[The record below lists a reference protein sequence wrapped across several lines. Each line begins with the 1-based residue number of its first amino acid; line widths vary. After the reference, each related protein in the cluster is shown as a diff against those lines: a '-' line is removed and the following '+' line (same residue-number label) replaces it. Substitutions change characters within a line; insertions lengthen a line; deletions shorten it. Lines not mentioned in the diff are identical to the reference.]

1 MFEKFTEGAI
11 KVIMLSQE
19 EARRMGHNFV
29 GTEQLFL
36 GVVGQRQGLGAK
48 ALRSLGVTLKK
59 ARKEVEN
66 YIGRGSGFVASEI
79 PFTPRAKRVLEMAVQ
94 EGKDIGQNYVGT
106 EHILLALIAEE
117 DGVAIRTIEKLGVDI
132 VQLRNK
138 VLSLIKENQ
147 EELLRPLTDSE
158 KRILDRDGDASS
170 TPTLD
175 EYTDNITKDAVEGRL
190 DPVIGRDKEI
200 FEVIKVLARRSK
212 NNPVLIGEPGVGKTA
227 VAEGLAQLILTQDIP
242 NFLEG
247 NVIMSLDLG
256 SLLAGTKYRGEFEER
271 LKRIVEEAQMDNS
284 IILVIDEIHT
294 LVGAGAAE
302 GAVDAANIL
311 KPALARGKLRCI
323 GATTMEEYRK
333 YIERDAALERRF
345 QPVQVEEPSI
355 GVTIDILRG
364 LRSKFERHHSLS
376 YHDKAIEQAAILADK
391 FIADRYLPDK
401 AIDVLDEAGSRVR
414 LENKRLPEGILLLL
428 NELQETL
435 SEKDIAVREQDYETA
450 SQLLDYE
457 MEVRIQIQIM
467 KQALQINEKAGL
479 KRVHVDMVM
488 EEDIAEVISGWTGI
502 PMTKISETES
512 KKLLNMEEI
521 LHERLIGQ
529 HQAIVS
535 VSKAI
540 RRARVGLRNPDRPI
554 ASFIFAGPT
563 GVGKTELTKALAS
576 YMFGSEETM
585 VRLDMSE
592 YMEKHTVAKLI
603 GSPPGYVGYSEGGQL
618 TEAVR
623 SKPYT
628 VVLFDEVEKAH
639 PDVFNLLLQILDD
652 GRLTDSKGRTIDFKN
667 TLIIMTSNVGA
678 KIIEKESGI
687 QSRKPNQSTLDINS
701 DFLAP
706 ANDTVLDPTVFK
718 RITYLV
724 NEELKKY
731 FRPEFLNRLDEII
744 VFSHLT
750 RQDVKQIS
758 EIMIKQLQNRMKEK
772 EIELEVRNGVK
783 EILVEQGFDPIYGAR
798 PLRRAVMRLLEDN
811 LAQEFLAKPLYPK
824 TKLIVDADL
833 DDNIIVNVDY
843 SHVDPKLRADEET
856 IEIVENK

>member
-48 ALRSLGVTLKK
+48 ALRSLSVTLKK

-66 YIGRGSGFVASEI
+66 YIGRGTGFVASEI

-132 VQLRNK
+132 TQLRNK
-138 VLSLIKENQ
+138 TLALIKENQ

-158 KRILDRDGDASS
+158 KRILDREGDVST

-175 EYTDNITKDAVEGRL
+175 EYTDNITKEAVEGRL

-271 LKRIVEEAQMDNS
+271 LKRIVEEAQLDS
-284 IILVIDEIHT
+284 TIILVIDEIHT

-311 KPALARGKLRCI
+311 KPALARGKFRCI

-345 QPVQVEEPSI
+345 QPVQVKEPSV

-364 LRSKFERHHSLS
+364 LRAKFERHHSLS

-435 SEKDIAVREQDYETA
+435 TEKDICVREQDYNTA

-467 KQALQINEKAGL
+467 KQAIQINEKAGL
-479 KRVHVDMVM
+479 KRVHIDMVM
-488 EEDIAEVISGWTGI
+488 EEDIAEVIAGWTGI

-512 KKLLNMEEI
+512 KKLLNMEDT

-563 GVGKTELTKALAS
+563 GVGKTELTKALAA
-576 YMFGSEETM
+576 YMFGSEEVM

-687 QSRKPNQSTLDINS
+687 QARKPNKSSLDINS
-701 DFLAP
+701 DFLSSATDP
-706 ANDTVLDPTVFK
+706 VLDPNVFK
-718 RITYLV
+718 RISFLV

-750 RQDVKQIS
+750 KQDVKQIS
-758 EIMIKQLQNRMKEK
+758 EIMIKQLQDRMKEK
-772 EIELEVRNGVK
+772 EVELEVRNNVK
-783 EILVEQGFDPIYGAR
+783 DILVEQGFDPIYGAR

-824 TKLIVDADL
+824 TKLIIDADF

-843 SHVDPKLRADEET
+843 SHVDPKLRTEEGAVDL
-856 IEIVENK
+856 IDK

>member
-48 ALRSLGVTLKK
+48 ALRSLNVTLKK

-66 YIGRGSGFVASEI
+66 YIGRGTGFVASEI

-132 VQLRNK
+132 TQLRNK
-138 VLSLIKENQ
+138 TLALIKENQ

-158 KRILDRDGDASS
+158 KRILDREGDVST

-175 EYTDNITKDAVEGRL
+175 EYTDNITKEAVEGRL

-271 LKRIVEEAQMDNS
+271 LKRIVEEAQLDS
-284 IILVIDEIHT
+284 TIILVIDEIHT

-311 KPALARGKLRCI
+311 KPALARGKFRCI

-345 QPVQVEEPSI
+345 QPVQVKEPSV

-364 LRSKFERHHSLS
+364 LRAKFERHHSLS

-435 SEKDIAVREQDYETA
+435 TEKDICVREQDYNTA

-467 KQALQINEKAGL
+467 KQAIQINEKAGL
-479 KRVHVDMVM
+479 KRVHIDMVM
-488 EEDIAEVISGWTGI
+488 EEDIAEVIAGWTGI

-512 KKLLNMEEI
+512 KKLLNMEET

-563 GVGKTELTKALAS
+563 GVGKTELTKALAA
-576 YMFGSEETM
+576 YMFGSEEVM

-687 QSRKPNQSTLDINS
+687 QARKPNKSSLDINS
-701 DFLAP
+701 DFLSTATDP
-706 ANDTVLDPTVFK
+706 VLDPNVFK
-718 RITYLV
+718 RISFLV

-744 VFSHLT
+744 IFSHLT

-772 EIELEVRNGVK
+772 EVELEVRNSVK
-783 EILVEQGFDPIYGAR
+783 DILVEQGFDPIYGAR

-824 TKLIVDADL
+824 TKLIIDADFE
-833 DDNIIVNVDY
+833 DNIVVNVDY
-843 SHVDPKLRADEET
+843 SHVDPKLRTEEDAVDL
-856 IEIVENK
+856 IDK

>member
-1 MFEKFTEGAI
+1 
-11 KVIMLSQE
+11 
-19 EARRMGHNFV
+19 MG
-29 GTEQLFL
+29 
-36 GVVGQRQGLGAK
+36 
-48 ALRSLGVTLKK
+48 
-59 ARKEVEN
+59 
-66 YIGRGSGFVASEI
+66 
-79 PFTPRAKRVLEMAVQ
+79 
-94 EGKDIGQNYVGT
+94 
-106 EHILLALIAEE
+106 
-117 DGVAIRTIEKLGVDI
+117 
-132 VQLRNK
+132 
-138 VLSLIKENQ
+138 
-147 EELLRPLTDSE
+147 
-158 KRILDRDGDASS
+158 
-170 TPTLD
+170 
-175 EYTDNITKDAVEGRL
+175 
-190 DPVIGRDKEI
+190 DKEI

-227 VAEGLAQLILTQDIP
+227 VAEGLAQLILTQDVP

-247 NVIMSLDLG
+247 NVLMSLDLG
-256 SLLAGTKYRGEFEER
+256 SILAGTKYRGEFEER
-271 LKRIVEEAQMDNS
+271 IKRIVEEVQLDS
-284 IILVIDEIHT
+284 TIILVIDEIHT

-311 KPALARGKLRCI
+311 KPALARGGFRCI
-323 GATTMEEYRK
+323 GATTVEEYRK
-333 YIERDAALERRF
+333 NIERDAALERRF
-345 QPVQVEEPSI
+345 QPVHVKEPSI
-355 GVTIDILRG
+355 GVTIYILRG
-364 LRSKFERHHSLS
+364 LRSKFERHHTLT
-376 YHDKAIEQAAILADK
+376 YHDTAIEQAAILADK
-391 FIADRYLPDK
+391 YIADRYLPDK

-414 LENKRLPEGILLLL
+414 LENKCLPEGILLLL

-435 SEKDIAVREQDYETA
+435 TEKDIAVREQDFETA

-467 KQALQINEKAGL
+467 KQSLQINEKAGL
-479 KRVHVDMVM
+479 KRIHIDMVM
-488 EEDIAEVISGWTGI
+488 EEDIGQVIAGWTGI
-502 PMTKISETES
+502 PMTKISENES
-512 KKLLNMEEI
+512 QKLLKMEDT

-529 HQAIVS
+529 HHAIVS

-563 GVGKTELTKALAS
+563 GVGKTELTKALS
-576 YMFGSEETM
+576 EYMFGSEDVM

-603 GSPPGYVGYSEGGQL
+603 GSPPGYVGYNEGGQL

-623 SKPYT
+623 GKPYT

-667 TLIIMTSNVGA
+667 TLIIMTSNVGS

-687 QSRKPNQSTLDINS
+687 QSRKSTKSSLDINS
-701 DFLAP
+701 DFLSYSSDA
-706 ANDTVLDPTVFK
+706 VIDPNVYK
-718 RITYLV
+718 RISFLV

-750 RQDVKQIS
+750 KNDVKQIS
-758 EIMIKQLQNRMKEK
+758 EIMIKELQDRMKEK
-772 EIELEVRNGVK
+772 EIELDVRNIVK

-811 LAQEFLAKPLYPK
+811 LAQEFLSKALYPK
-824 TKLIVDADL
+824 TKIIIDADL
-833 DDNIIVNVDY
+833 EDNIIVNVDY
-843 SHVDPKLRADEET
+843 SRVDPKL
-856 IEIVENK
+856 

>member
-48 ALRSLGVTLKK
+48 ALRSLNVTLKK

-66 YIGRGSGFVASEI
+66 YIGRGTGFVASEI

-132 VQLRNK
+132 TQLRNK
-138 VLSLIKENQ
+138 TLALIKENQ

-158 KRILDRDGDASS
+158 KRILDREGDVST

-175 EYTDNITKDAVEGRL
+175 EYTDNITKEAVEGRL

-271 LKRIVEEAQMDNS
+271 LKRIVEEAQLDS
-284 IILVIDEIHT
+284 TIILVIDEIHT

-311 KPALARGKLRCI
+311 KPALARGKFRCI

-345 QPVQVEEPSI
+345 QPVQVKEPSV

-364 LRSKFERHHSLS
+364 LRAKFERHHSLS

-435 SEKDIAVREQDYETA
+435 TEKDICVREQDYNTA

-467 KQALQINEKAGL
+467 KQAIQINEKAGL
-479 KRVHVDMVM
+479 KRVHIDMVM
-488 EEDIAEVISGWTGI
+488 EEDIGEVIAGWTGI

-512 KKLLNMEEI
+512 KKLLNMEDT

-563 GVGKTELTKALAS
+563 GVGKTELTKALAA
-576 YMFGSEETM
+576 YMFGSEEVM

-687 QSRKPNQSTLDINS
+687 QARKPNKSSLDINS
-701 DFLAP
+701 DFLSTA
-706 ANDTVLDPTVFK
+706 TDPVVDPNVFK
-718 RITYLV
+718 RISFLV

-750 RQDVKQIS
+750 RKDVQQIS
-758 EIMIKQLQNRMKEK
+758 EIMIKQLQDRMKEK
-772 EIELEVRNGVK
+772 EVELEVRNGVK
-783 EILVEQGFDPIYGAR
+783 DILVEQGFDPIYGAR

-824 TKLIVDADL
+824 TKLIIDADFE
-833 DDNIIVNVDY
+833 DNIIVNVDY
-843 SHVDPKLRADEET
+843 SHVDPKLRTEEDAVDL
-856 IEIVENK
+856 IDK